1 MKKITLIGAFMALMM
16 LGNRSMAQSRL
27 TPEQMKEMKE
37 KFNDFKTKLNLS
49 DDQAPKV
56 KAIDSAYFE
65 GITAL
70 KDPGGSRL
78 SKFRKFKNLSTDRDK
93 QMKEVLNKD
102 QFAQYQKFKTEMK
115 DEFKANRNN

>member
-27 TPEQMKEMKE
+27 TPEQMKE

-56 KAIDSAYFE
+56 KVIDSAYFE
-65 GITAL
+65 GIAGL
-70 KDPGGSRL
+70 K
-78 SKFRKFKNLSTDRDK
+78 
-93 QMKEVLNKD
+93 
-102 QFAQYQKFKTEMK
+102 
-115 DEFKANRNN
+115 EFSW

>member
-37 KFNDFKTKLNLS
+37 KFNEFKTKMNLT

-65 GITAL
+65 GIAGL
-70 KDPGGSRL
+70 KDAGGSRL
-78 SKFRKFKNLSTDRDK
+78 SKFRKYKTLSADRDK